1 MQEKTM
7 REEINAAVKAA
18 MKAGEKARLTTLR
31 MMGAAIKDKDIAVRA
46 EGRADGIADGEIAEL
61 FAKLVKSREDSAKL
75 YDDGGRPEL
84 AAKEREEIAV
94 IREFMPR
101 QMDEAEAAA
110 AIAALVAELGAAGP
124 KDMGRVMAALKERFA
139 GKMDFSKASGLVK
152 AALVG

>member
-1 MQEKTM
+1 M
-7 REEINAAVKAA
+7 REELNAAVKTA
-18 MKAGEKARLTTLR
+18 MKAGEKARLSTLR
-31 MMGAAIKDKDIAVRA
+31 MMTSAIKDKDIAARTGEA
-46 EGRADGIADGEIAEL
+46 TGGISDAEIAEL

-75 YDDGGRPEL
+75 YDEGGRPEL

-101 QMDEAEAAA
+101 QMDEAEAKAA
-110 AIAALVAELGAAGP
+110 VAALVAELGAAGP
-124 KDMGRVMAALKERFA
+124 KDMGRVMAALKERFT

>member
-1 MQEKTM
+1 M

>member
-1 MQEKTM
+1 M
-7 REEINAAVKAA
+7 REELNAAVKAA
-18 MKAGEKARLTTLR
+18 MKAGDKARLSTLR
-31 MMGAAIKDKDIAVRA
+31 MMTAAIKDKDIAARTGEATGGISDA
-46 EGRADGIADGEIAEL
+46 EITEL

-75 YDDGGRPEL
+75 YDEGGRPEL
-84 AAKEREEIAV
+84 AEKERAEIAV
-94 IREFMPR
+94 VREFMPR
-101 QMDEAEAAA
+101 QMDETEAKA

>member
-1 MQEKTM
+1 M

-46 EGRADGIADGEIAEL
+46 EGRADGIGDGEIAEL

-110 AIAALVAELGAAGP
+110 AIEALVAELGAAGP
-124 KDMGRVMAALKERFA
+124 KDMGRVMAALKERFS

>member
-1 MQEKTM
+1 M

-46 EGRADGIADGEIAEL
+46 DGRAEGITDGEIAEL

-110 AIAALVAELGAAGP
+110 AIEALVAELGAAGP
-124 KDMGRVMAALKERFA
+124 KDMGRVMAALKERFS

>member
-1 MQEKTM
+1 M

-46 EGRADGIADGEIAEL
+46 DGRADGIADGEIAEL

-101 QMDEAEAAA
+101 QMDEAEAKA
-110 AIAALVAELGAAGP
+110 AITALVAELGAAGP
-124 KDMGRVMAALKERFA
+124 KDMGRVMAALKERFS

>member
-1 MQEKTM
+1 M

-101 QMDEAEAAA
+101 QMDEAEAKA
-110 AIAALVAELGAAGP
+110 AITALVAELGAAGP
-124 KDMGRVMAALKERFA
+124 KDMGRVMAALKERFS

>member
-1 MQEKTM
+1 M

-18 MKAGEKARLTTLR
+18 LKAGEKARLTTLR

-46 EGRADGIADGEIAEL
+46 DGRADGIADGEIAEL

-101 QMDEAEAAA
+101 QMDEAEAKA
-110 AIAALVAELGAAGP
+110 AITALVAELGAAGP
-124 KDMGRVMAALKERFA
+124 KDMGRVMAALKERFS